1 MTDPVDVTVSD
12 NPAKSRY
19 EALVDGEV
27 AGFVEYRIDGDAI
40 DMHHTEVSDAYE
52 GKGVGSRL
60 AKGALDAVRERG
72 LSVIPTCP
80 FIKRYIERQARKS
93 VVSGKRVSVRV
104 DLGGRVF
111 LYKKN
116 KTTRV
121 IHQN

>member
-80 FIKRYIERQARKS
+80 FIKRYIERHEDYARS
-93 VVSGKRVSVRV
+93 EEHTSELPSLMRHS
-104 DLGGRVF
+104 
-111 LYKKN
+111 
-116 KTTRV
+116 
-121 IHQN
+121 

>member
-60 AKGALDAVRERG
+60 AKGALDPVRERG
-72 LSVIPTCP
+72 LSVIPHCP
-80 FIKRYIERQARKS
+80 SIKRYIERHEAS
-93 VVSGKRVSVRV
+93 P
-104 DLGGRVF
+104 DL
-111 LYKKN
+111 L
-116 KTTRV
+116 
-121 IHQN
+121 HA

>member
-1 MTDPVDVTVSD
+1 MTDHVDVTVSD

-27 AGFVEYRIDGDAI
+27 AGFVEYRLDGDAI

-72 LSVIPTCP
+72 LVVIPTCP
-80 FIKRYIERQARKS
+80 FIKRYIHRHEDYAYLVQALPLLPSSRVWLHRPVPTWS
-93 VVSGKRVSVRV
+93 VVRASFS
-104 DLGGRVF
+104 
-111 LYKKN
+111 
-116 KTTRV
+116 
-121 IHQN
+121 